1 MGRANMSSLLMSL
14 PTILPSTHTQPLYAP
29 SLPLSSLS
37 SSENRRELGFGL
49 DELVA
54 GLIQMNSILQ
64 PGVGVKKVEC
74 QSFFF
79 SYLFFHSLFP
89 HICPTFLS
97 VFFFLFSHPSFWA
110 TSKQRKLHLSSTF
123 LFVYGEKS

>member
-14 PTILPSTHTQPLYAP
+14 PTILPSTHTQTLYAP

-54 GLIQMNSILQ
+54 SLIQMNSILQ

-74 QSFFF
+74 QSFIFPLFF
-79 SYLFFHSLFP
+79 S
-89 HICPTFLS
+89 
-97 VFFFLFSHPSFWA
+97 
-110 TSKQRKLHLSSTF
+110 
-123 LFVYGEKS
+123 